1 VSCSILNAF
10 VVNGL
15 HSSNFLNISLIIEGI
30 IMQPE
35 VVSDPIYK
43 RVYVLRNQCYKI
55 PTRQVSN
62 YKSSMTPKIN
72 LLDTKRS
79 DIDRKIRNMPSLM

>member
-1 VSCSILNAF
+1 MKFLDFFITQNTIQFRQASLPVSCSILNAF

-35 VVSDPIYK
+35 VV
-43 RVYVLRNQCYKI
+43 LE
-55 PTRQVSN
+55 
-62 YKSSMTPKIN
+62 
-72 LLDTKRS
+72 L
-79 DIDRKIRNMPSLM
+79 